1 MSQITF
7 TFQNEPNELL
17 KELVRLF
24 EIGLER
30 GYLISIVAIACI
42 VVSRQSL
49 EHVSLLPAK
58 PHDETMLCN
67 ARANYF
73 PT

>member
-1 MSQITF
+1 MSQVAF
-7 TFQNEPNELL
+7 TFQNELNVLL
-17 KELVRLF
+17 YEHVRLF
-24 EIGLER
+24 EFGLQC
-30 GYLISIVAIACI
+30 GYLIFFVAIACI
-42 VVSRQSL
+42 VVSIQSL

-67 ARANYF
+67 SRANYF